1 MRFLL
6 LALLLPLLAMANMD
20 LYPSKEC
27 ELFNNLKHTKNRGHE
42 VLKQDR
48 TYEMLKH
55 HKGQYLLKVEYAT
68 PVQRWVDD
76 NCLTLRPLRH
86 SPLYAANRTK
96 TVEETKATKVLSTI
110 SIEDE
115 LSLAEKN
122 IAKMPKK
129 RVERTKHFQNSKH
142 YKKQNTSSKQN
153 LLALSWHNAFCET
166 HRYKKECKRG
176 LGDLLKRKASE
187 TQFVLHGLWPQPRT
201 NVYCNVDSDLK
212 NLDKNKRW
220 RDLPCLAL
228 DEEVEDTLEKVM
240 PGFSSDLHK
249 HEWVKH
255 GTCYGAEANE
265 YYADAIKLISQVNN
279 SSIGQYFT
287 QNIGKRVSINK
298 IRQLADKEFGAGTG
312 NRITLQC
319 KKGLVTELWLNLGS
333 GGTDLATLLRKGKK
347 VNSRCKKGRI
357 DKAGFGR

>member
-1 MRFLL
+1 
-6 LALLLPLLAMANMD
+6 MANMD
-20 LYPSKEC
+20 LFPSKEC
-27 ELFNNLKHTKNRGHE
+27 ELFNNLKHTKNRGNE

-86 SPLYAANRTK
+86 SPLYATNK
-96 TVEETKATKVLSTI
+96 TVTAKPK
-110 SIEDE
+110 SIQA
-115 LSLAEKN
+115 SNEK
-122 IAKMPKK
+122 KPFSKK
-129 RVERTKHFQNSKH
+129 TFKKKHR
-142 YKKQNTSSKQN
+142 SSKQN

-176 LGDLLKRKASE
+176 LGNLLKRKASE
-187 TQFVLHGLWPQPRT
+187 TQFVLHGLWPQPRN
-201 NVYCNVDSDLK
+201 NVYCNVESVLK
-212 NLDKNKRW
+212 KLDKNKRW

-228 DEEVEDTLEKVM
+228 DEEVEVALEKVM
-240 PGFSSDLHK
+240 PGFASELHK

-255 GTCYGAEANE
+255 GTCYGTEANQ

-279 SSIGQYFT
+279 SALGMYFK
-287 QNIGKRVSINK
+287 QNIGKKITLNK
-298 IRQLADKEFGAGTG
+298 VRQIVDKTFGRGTG
-312 NRITLQC
+312 NRVEILC
-319 KKGLVTELWLNLGS
+319 KKGLVTELWLHLGS
-333 GGTDLATLLRKGKK
+333 GSTDLSTLLKTGKTTR
-347 VNSRCKKGRI
+347 SRCKSGRI